1 MKHPGPVSRSDSN
14 AEKSDPIVAVAGASG
29 FIGQALGQLL
39 SKRYR
44 LRGLSRSERS
54 PSNGYEEF
62 RQVDLFSL
70 QGTEAGLEGAD
81 LGIYLVHSMLPAARL
96 VQGNFQDL
104 DVLCAH
110 NFALA
115 AKRYNLKQIVYV
127 GGLIP
132 EVEHLSEHLESR
144 LEVERV
150 LASTGVPVT
159 TLRAGMVVGANG
171 SSYQLLARLVRR
183 LPIMAVPSWTQTL
196 MQPVAIGDLVQA
208 IDTIIGAPEWLNRII
223 DVGAPSAVSY
233 EELMAKTAQSYGLK
247 RCFIRVP
254 LMSPKLS
261 RFWVSMTTGA
271 PKALVAPLIESLAH
285 PMLARTDPQFRLPQR
300 ASTSVDEMLE
310 KAVETDRKTTREP
323 RAFRSQR
330 KSKRLS
336 LVCSVQRMT
345 LPEGRDAAWA
355 AAEYFRWL
363 PKAFKGLIRVVKSS
377 TGSEEIAFSLQPS
390 GQELLGLR
398 LLEKRSSPQRQV
410 LTVTHGLLARP
421 GKRSRL
427 EFRQVLDGRTLI
439 AGVHDF
445 EPRLPWWLYRCTQ
458 GVFHKWTMNRFGRHL
473 ACLASR
479 QESA

>member
-1 MKHPGPVSRSDSN
+1 MKHTDLLSTSESN
-14 AEKSDPIVAVAGASG
+14 TEETHSVVAIAGASG
-29 FIGQALGQLL
+29 FVGQALGPLL
-39 SKRYR
+39 SQRYR
-44 LRGLSRSERS
+44 LRGLSRSDRS

-70 QGTEAGLEGAD
+70 RATEAGLEGAD

-96 VQGNFQDL
+96 VQGDFQDL

-132 EVEHLSEHLESR
+132 DVEHLSEHLESR

-159 TLRAGMVVGANG
+159 TIRAGMVVGANG

-183 LPIMAVPSWTQTL
+183 LPVMAVPSWTQTR

-208 IDTIIGAPEWLNRII
+208 LDTILGAPEWLNRIVDI
-223 DVGAPSAVSY
+223 GAPTAVSY
-233 EELMAKTAQSYGLK
+233 EELMAKTARSYGLN
-247 RCFIRVP
+247 RRFIRVP

-261 RFWVSMTTGA
+261 RLWVSMTTGA

-310 KAVETDRKTTREP
+310 KAVETDKKASREP

-330 KSKRLS
+330 NSKQRS

-363 PKAFKGLIRVVKSS
+363 PKAFKGLVRVGMSA
-377 TGSEEIAFSLQPS
+377 TGPKEITFCLQPTS
-390 GQELLGLR
+390 QELLGLR
-398 LLEKRSSPQRQV
+398 LLEERSSPQRQV

-473 ACLASR
+473 ARLASR
-479 QESA
+479 QERP